1 MQQIIWPCWIKT
13 VYVMGKECEHEI
25 MEDYNYGVALITATK
40 RETAAVMQMYDWRE
54 KNFDN
59 DVQTYYEAAF
69 VRDGKPCRI
78 VTTQQNAMGMTAAAT
93 LSMKL
98 IEHFRP
104 RYLIAVGITAGV
116 ALEDVEE
123 QMYGDVVVADEIWD
137 YATGKFVSPKESEIR
152 YGNVG
157 FLPRPAVIR
166 MNPELRRCVEKAAR
180 SEENQCH
187 VFIGA
192 MATGSAVVANREV
205 LDKQIHSQFRHTVGL
220 DMEAYGIAYAA
231 ENATAP
237 RPAHVIIKSVSDF
250 ADNNKNDQYQKFAA
264 YTSAEF
270 ARLLFEK
277 YLPMDEG

>member
-1 MQQIIWPCWIKT
+1 
-13 VYVMGKECEHEI
+13 
-25 MEDYNYGVALITATK
+25 MENYNYGVALITAT
-40 RETAAVMQMYDWRE
+40 RMETAAVMRMYDWQE
-54 KNFDN
+54 VNFDN
-59 DVQTYYEAAF
+59 DVQTYYQAEF
-69 VRDGKPCRI
+69 IQNKTPYKI
-78 VTTQQNAMGMTAAAT
+78 VTTQQSTMGMTAAAT

-123 QMYGDVVVADEIWD
+123 QVYGDVVVADEVWD
-137 YATGKFVSPKESEIR
+137 CAAGKFVSPEKSEIR

-157 FLPRPAVIR
+157 FLPRPAVIK
-166 MNPELRRCVEKAAR
+166 MQPELRRCVELAAK

-192 MATGSAVVANREV
+192 MATGNAVVTNREI
-205 LDKQIHSQFRHTVGL
+205 LDKQIHSQFHHTAGL

-237 RPAHVIIKSVSDF
+237 RPAPVIIKSVSDF
-250 ADNNKNDQYQKFAA
+250 ADNYKNDQYQKFAA
-264 YTSAEF
+264 YTSTEF

-277 YLPMDEG
+277 YLPMESTLRI

>member
-1 MQQIIWPCWIKT
+1 
-13 VYVMGKECEHEI
+13 
-25 MEDYNYGVALITATK
+25 MEMYNYGVALITATK
-40 RETAAVMQMYDWRE
+40 METAAVMQMYDWHE
-54 KNFDN
+54 ISFDN
-59 DVQTYYEAAF
+59 DAQIYYETQF
-69 VRDGKPCRI
+69 MRDNALCRI

-104 RYLIAVGITAGV
+104 RYLIAVGIAAGV
-116 ALEDVEE
+116 ALEDVEK
-123 QMYGDVVVADEIWD
+123 QIYGDVVVADEIWD
-137 YATGKFVSPKESEIR
+137 YATGKFVSPEDSEIR

-157 FLPRPAVIR
+157 FLPRPAVIK
-166 MNPELRRCVEKAAR
+166 MQPELRRCVEKAAK

-192 MATGSAVVANREV
+192 MATGSAVVANREI
-205 LDKQIHSQFRHTVGL
+205 LDKQIHSQFRHTAGL

-237 RPAHVIIKSVSDF
+237 RPASIVIKSVSDF
-250 ADNNKNDQYQKFAA
+250 ADNHKSDQYQKFAA

-277 YLPMDEG
+277 YLPMT

>member
-1 MQQIIWPCWIKT
+1 
-13 VYVMGKECEHEI
+13 MGQYKY
-25 MEDYNYGVALITATK
+25 DVALLTATE
-40 RETAAVMQMYDWRE
+40 RETAAVMQMYGGWRE
-54 KNFDN
+54 VRFDN
-59 DVQTYYEAAF
+59 DAQTYYEAEFTNAGQS
-69 VRDGKPCRI
+69 RHI
-78 VTTQQNAMGMTAAAT
+78 AATQQNAMGMTAAAT

-104 RYLIAVGITAGV
+104 RYLIAVGIAAGV
-116 ALEDVEE
+116 ALGDVEE
-123 QMYGDVVVADEIWD
+123 QFYGDVVVADEIWD
-137 YATGKFVSPKESEIR
+137 YATGKFVSSEQSEIR

-166 MNPELRRCVEKAAR
+166 MGPELRSIVERAAR
-180 SEENQCH
+180 SPENQCH

-220 DMEAYGIAYAA
+220 DMESYAVAYAC

-237 RPAHVIIKSVSDF
+237 RPAPVVIKSVSDF
-250 ADNNKNDQYQKFAA
+250 ADNEKSDQYQKFAA

-277 YLPMDEG
+277 YLPMDGPPL